1 MSDII
6 SSEADH
12 LKAGQSADK
21 LLEESKQEYMDLWAQ
36 ISGLSPADRKKIV
49 DGIQQHVLLTTGK
62 RKAINP
68 DFIQYLKSPTPYV
81 AMVIGGLLPILFII
95 LFLWYSLLL
104 E

>member
-1 MSDII
+1 MSNII

-12 LKAGQSADK
+12 LKEEPLADE
-21 LLEESKQEYMDLWAQ
+21 LLEKSKQEYMDMWTH
-36 ISGLSPADRKKIV
+36 ISGFSPADSKKIV
-49 DGIQQHVLLTTGK
+49 NGIQRQVFLTTK
-62 RKAINP
+62 KKE
-68 DFIQYLKSPTPYV
+68 FIQYMKSPTPYV